1 MSHDRTRDPATP
13 PWRPPVLDI
22 GAREA
27 ALERFF
33 YDCTWEGTVYAN
45 GQGPGSPEMTA
56 VGGGTCRWIMDGLWL
71 ACDFHQDQYAGGEYV
86 LTWRLHLVVGWDRM
100 AGEYRAVL
108 AESNGALALLRGDL
122 EGDTLT
128 MTPVERLAKDGV
140 PVDFRFV
147 WDAGDPQRLA
157 WRTEFS
163 AAGGPWTRV
172 EDYVVRPASRA

>member
-1 MSHDRTRDPATP
+1 M
-13 PWRPPVLDI
+13 
-22 GAREA
+22 
-27 ALERFF
+27 
-33 YDCTWEGTVYAN
+33 
-45 GQGPGSPEMTA
+45 
-56 VGGGTCRWIMDGLWL
+56 
-71 ACDFHQDQYAGGEYV
+71 GEYV

-108 AESNGALALLRGDL
+108 AESDGALALLRGEL

-147 WDAGDPQRLA
+147 CDARDPEGLA

-163 AAGGPWTRV
+163 AAGGPWTLV
-172 EDYVVRPASRA
+172 EDDVVRPAPGA